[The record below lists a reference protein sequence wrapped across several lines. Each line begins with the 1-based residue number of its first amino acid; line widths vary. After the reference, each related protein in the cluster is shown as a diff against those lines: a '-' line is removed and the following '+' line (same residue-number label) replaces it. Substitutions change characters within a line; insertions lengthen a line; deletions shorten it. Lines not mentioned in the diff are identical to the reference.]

1 MGWESQGSV
10 AVLLEIGYEGSGN
23 GKSWKLGLGCH
34 SGETAFLDGNDM
46 TISIREGGNLW
57 AWKRMNGGVCAGISV
72 NSCLPTQVWA
82 PHSSAECVGTAA
94 VGSTTASTPAMAAV
108 ASSRGV

>member
-1 MGWESQGSV
+1 M
-10 AVLLEIGYEGSGN
+10 AVLLEIGYGGGRD

-34 SGETAFLDGNDM
+34 SGETAFLDGSGV
-46 TISIREGGNLW
+46 TVAGLERWELR
-57 AWKRMNGGVCAGISV
+57 AWKRMDGGCNHLSPFL
-72 NSCLPTQVWA
+72 LPTQVWA